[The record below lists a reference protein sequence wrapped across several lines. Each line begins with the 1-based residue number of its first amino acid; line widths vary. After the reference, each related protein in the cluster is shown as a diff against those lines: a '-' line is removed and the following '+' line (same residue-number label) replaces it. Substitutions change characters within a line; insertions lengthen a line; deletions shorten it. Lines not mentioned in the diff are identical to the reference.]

1 MPDLTRSRSL
11 ATVLPA
17 MAHIHEKIDFTVAIF
32 VVHDGM
38 VLLIHHRR
46 LDKWLPLGGHIELD
60 EDPEIAALREAKE
73 ESGLDVELV
82 GERPP
87 TTEPGTRALIAPR
100 FLDIHR
106 ITDTHE
112 HIGMIYWA
120 RPKNGQVARSAE
132 EHHDIRWCSDAELD
146 TLQPPMSNAVKW
158 YCRKALEEVSGCRTR
173 NAERLPTMD

>member
-1 MPDLTRSRSL
+1 
-11 ATVLPA
+11 

-32 VVHDGM
+32 VVLAGR
-38 VLLIHHRR
+38 VLLIHHRK
-46 LDKWLPLGGHIELD
+46 LDKWLPLGGHVELD
-60 EDPEIAALREAKE
+60 EDPEIAALREARE

-112 HIGMIYWA
+112 HIGMLYWA
-120 RPKNGQVARSAE
+120 RPRNGSVALAE
-132 EHHDIRWCSDAELD
+132 AEHRDIRWCSASELD
-146 TLQPPMSNAVKW
+146 ALQPPMSNAVKW
-158 YCRKALEEVSGCRTR
+158 YCRKAIEEIGG
-173 NAERLPTMD
+173 

>member
-1 MPDLTRSRSL
+1 
-11 ATVLPA
+11 

-32 VVHDGM
+32 VVHDGKI
-38 VLLIHHRR
+38 LLIHHRK

-73 ESGLDVELV
+73 ESGLDVELL

-106 ITDTHE
+106 ITETHE

-120 RPKNGQVARSAE
+120 RPKSHSNTTLAE
-132 EHHDIRWCSDAELD
+132 AEHHDIRWCSAKDLD
-146 TLQPPMSNAVKW
+146 SLQPAMSNAVKW
-158 YCRKALEEVSGCRTR
+158 YCCKAIEEISSCPRPPKT
-173 NAERLPTMD
+173 

>member
-1 MPDLTRSRSL
+1 
-11 ATVLPA
+11 

-32 VVHDGM
+32 VIQKGK
-38 VLLIHHRR
+38 VLLIHHRN
-46 LDKWLPLGGHIELD
+46 LNKWLPLGGHIELD

-73 ESGLDVELV
+73 ESGLDVELI

-106 ITDTHE
+106 ISDTHE

-120 RPKNGQVARSAE
+120 RPKNGTLELAAA
-132 EHHDIRWCSDAELD
+132 EHHDIRWCSSEDLD
-146 TLQPPMSNAVKW
+146 RLEPPMSDAVKW
-158 YCRKALEEVSGCRTR
+158 YCRTALREVTG
-173 NAERLPTMD
+173 